1 MGLSAVDHGT
11 RRDAIR
17 ETWGSNLKLYNSK
30 LIFLLGQG
38 RDKQSKIQNEHNL
51 YNDILQEDFEVIFMI
66 NSFIKLSFIIQY
78 RIWKCWGENWSN
90 LPM

>member
-1 MGLSAVDHGT
+1 MDHGP

-17 ETWGSNLKLYNSK
+17 ETWGSNLKLHNSK

-51 YNDILQEDFEVIFMI
+51 YNDILQEDFEVIVHC
-66 NSFIKLSFIIQY
+66 K
-78 RIWKCWGENWSN
+78 
-90 LPM
+90 